1 MGQKLLSRKE
11 VELIE
16 TSSKS
21 NHRRT
26 GKSVAFIV
34 CGIAAMVGVQPA
46 DAGKARDYLNAP
58 KDTWVTFYNIGY
70 STFVTPVEG
79 GEDFGVPEI
88 GTDVL
93 SQSVIIT
100 RVMDFWGRT
109 GGVSIIVPYL
119 DLSLDAGGY
128 NTQQAGLGD
137 LSFALES
144 NLFGAPALSKEEF
157 KNWTPEPFASIHF
170 VLTAPTGSYNS
181 DNVLNTGSNR
191 WIFTP
196 TINYSYTPNG
206 GKTWL
211 EAYGTM
217 KLFSENKAT
226 ATEQN
231 PLFLFEGHA
240 SQNVTDDIW
249 LSVDAYYNVGG
260 ETRVSGKA
268 QDNAADTLRL
278 GVGAGIRLWSGAQ
291 LTLNYDQVV
300 IKPDEQPKGAS
311 LRLSLAQVW

>member
-1 MGQKLLSRKE
+1 M
-11 VELIE
+11 
-16 TSSKS
+16 
-21 NHRRT
+21 T
-26 GKSVAFIV
+26 GKSATLIA
-34 CGIAAMVGVQPA
+34 CSLAAMLCAQPA
-46 DAGKARDYLNAP
+46 HAGKARDYLNAP
-58 KDTWVTFYNIGY
+58 KDSWVTFYNIGY
-70 STFVTPVEG
+70 STSVTPVEG
-79 GEDFGVPEI
+79 GEDFGVPKF
-88 GTDVL
+88 GTGVL

-109 GGVSIIVPYL
+109 GGVSLIVPYL

-144 NLFGAPALSKEEF
+144 NIFGAPALSKEEF
-157 KNWTPEPFASIHF
+157 KKWTPETFSSIHF
-170 VLTAPTGSYNS
+170 VLTAPTGPYDAN
-181 DNVLNTGSNR
+181 NVLNTGSNR

-206 GKTWL
+206 GRTWL

-217 KLFSENKAT
+217 KLFSENQAT
-226 ATEQN
+226 QTDQY

-240 SQNVTDDIW
+240 SQNVTDKLW
-249 LSVDAYYNVGG
+249 FSADAYYNVGG
-260 ETRVSGKA
+260 ETRVSGEA

-291 LTLNYDQVV
+291 LLLNYDQVV
-300 IKPDEQPKGAS
+300 IKPNGQPTGTNF
-311 LRLSLAQVW
+311 RLSLAQVW